1 MAVHER
7 LVKELSEELHTL
19 SQPLSTLRCR
29 LEISAMLEDEAS
41 LKDAVQGGLE
51 DVDRI
56 FASIRRLR
64 ERLVEAALQGDPAG
78 GMRGGG

>member
-78 GMRGGG
+78 GTQGGG